1 MRRIKEGEKGEM
13 QGVSQGELREE
24 MEVLAFA
31 VRPPVC
37 THIYTHARWH
47 LFLLFLLPSFLLLP
61 PFFAPPPPNLPT
73 SSGDRISFSA
83 LGVQLIRI
91 VT

>member
-37 THIYTHARWH
+37 THVYTHARWH

-61 PFFAPPPPNLPT
+61 PFFAPPT
-73 SSGDRISFSA
+73 
-83 LGVQLIRI
+83 
-91 VT
+91 